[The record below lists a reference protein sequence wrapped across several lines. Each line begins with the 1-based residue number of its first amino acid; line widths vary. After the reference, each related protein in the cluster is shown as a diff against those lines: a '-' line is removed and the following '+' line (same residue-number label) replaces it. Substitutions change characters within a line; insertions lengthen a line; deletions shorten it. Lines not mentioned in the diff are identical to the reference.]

1 MTMHKDKW
9 LHFLVSAILTFAIA
23 MTFAQFKSTASAA
36 WFLGGAITFLLGLLK
51 ELYDKFCHREF
62 SVDDIFADL
71 AGILIGSGV
80 YIVFALLFKAFKVS
94 GW

>member
-1 MTMHKDKW
+1 MKNKDKW
-9 LHFLVSAILTFAIA
+9 LHLLVSAILTFVIA
-23 MTFAQFKSTASAA
+23 MVFAMFKSTADAA
-36 WFLGGAITFLLGLLK
+36 WFLGCAITFILGLLK
-51 ELYDKFCHREF
+51 EFYDYNCHKPF

-80 YIVFALLFKAFKVS
+80 YIVFALLFRLFHVQ

>member
-1 MTMHKDKW
+1 MKISKDKW
-9 LHFLVSAILTFAIA
+9 LHLLISAILLVILAVNLSWVAACAIV
-23 MTFAQFKSTASAA
+23 FV
-36 WFLGGAITFLLGLLK
+36 LGLLK
-51 ELYDKFCHREF
+51 EFWDKCNHKPF

-80 YIVFALLFKAFKVS
+80 YVVFALLFRLFHVQ

>member
-1 MTMHKDKW
+1 MKLAKDKW
-9 LHFLVSAILTFAIA
+9 LHLLISAILTVIIAVNLSWVAAVAIVFA
-23 MTFAQFKSTASAA
+23 
-36 WFLGGAITFLLGLLK
+36 LGLLK
-51 ELYDKFCHREF
+51 EFYDYNCHKPF

-80 YIVFALLFKAFKVS
+80 YILFALLFRLFHVQ

>member
-1 MTMHKDKW
+1 MPKDKW
-9 LHFLVSAILTFAIA
+9 LHLLISAILTAVIAVNLSWVAACAIV
-23 MTFAQFKSTASAA
+23 FV
-36 WFLGGAITFLLGLLK
+36 LGLLK
-51 ELYDKFCHREF
+51 ELYDRFNHKPF

-80 YIVFALLFKAFKVS
+80 YVVFALLFRLFHVQ

>member
-1 MTMHKDKW
+1 MRIARDKW
-9 LHFLVSAILTFAIA
+9 LHLLVSAILTVIIA
-23 MTFAQFKSTASAA
+23 MIFAMFEKTADAA

-62 SVDDIFADL
+62 SIDDIFADL

-80 YIVFALLFKAFKVS
+80 YVVFALLFRLFKVQ